1 LVPVAKKSTEKLSV
15 GGRKYA
21 LRRRSAS
28 GRAEAE
34 VIGIGEPASND
45 GDDRTLLVSL
55 VESGRRVH
63 HDTFDDARA
72 RHRAALDEL
81 PDAARQLSHG
91 EPVIETVFE
100 GDLSSSS

>member
-1 LVPVAKKSTEKLSV
+1 VAKKSTEKLSV

-34 VIGIGEPASND
+34 VLGIGEPPSND
-45 GDDRTLLVSL
+45 GDDRTLLVPL
-55 VESGRRVH
+55 VEAGRRVH
-63 HDTFDDARA
+63 HDTLDDARA

-81 PDAARQLSHG
+81 PDAARKLSRG

>member
-1 LVPVAKKSTEKLSV
+1 
-15 GGRKYA
+15 

-34 VIGIGEPASND
+34 VIGIGEPPADD
-45 GDDRTLLVSL
+45 GEDRSLLVPL

-63 HDTFDDARA
+63 HDSLEEARA

-81 PDAARQLSHG
+81 PDDARKLSRG
-91 EPVIETVFE
+91 EPVIESIFE
-100 GDLSSSS
+100 TRGMK